1 MGKNAKN
8 FCHVGKRRH
17 CLSTF
22 RQLDDGATKLLPLI
36 NLSGYFQTN
45 LFLGIEIVDRV
56 LYSQRG
62 EACIKRLTQIRL
74 YKILLAI
81 FITINTIQQ

>member
-1 MGKNAKN
+1 MMNLSAILQGQDS
-8 FCHVGKRRH
+8 GYKREKFLP
-17 CLSTF
+17 CWQKTSLLKYI

-45 LFLGIEIVDRV
+45 LFWGIEIVDRL

-62 EACIKRLTQIRL
+62 EA
-74 YKILLAI
+74 
-81 FITINTIQQ
+81 